1 MSQHHNVGSILI
13 SLFLGTWG
21 TISLELHP
29 RDEGSHIH
37 WGWENTRSSARS
49 KHYPDWK
56 IRKWKCMRNENAWGS
71 RPKLSNEKIKFLICN
86 LLGEESSLLCY
97 GNKRLL
103 HGSCFLIRAWVDEGL
118 PEASWLQRRE
128 WSVSRGWSETWCW
141 PQMQWLY
148 YYDMCRVTWGCH
160 QWRFQ
165 LFLLYPELQLLGQ
178 LVFGAS

>member
-1 MSQHHNVGSILI
+1 MSVPFWFLCFWEHEE
-13 SLFLGTWG
+13 LFLWNYTPGMKAATS
-21 TISLELHP
+21 TEAEKIP
-29 RDEGSHIH
+29 EG
-37 WGWENTRSSARS
+37 SARS

-56 IRKWKCMRNENAWGS
+56 IRKCKCMRNENAWGS

-103 HGSCFLIRAWVDEGL
+103 HGSCFLIRAWADEGL
-118 PEASWLQRRE
+118 PEASWLQCRE
-128 WSVSRGWSETWCW
+128 WSVSRGWSEAWCW
-141 PQMQWLY
+141 PKMQWLY

-178 LVFGAS
+178 LVFRAS